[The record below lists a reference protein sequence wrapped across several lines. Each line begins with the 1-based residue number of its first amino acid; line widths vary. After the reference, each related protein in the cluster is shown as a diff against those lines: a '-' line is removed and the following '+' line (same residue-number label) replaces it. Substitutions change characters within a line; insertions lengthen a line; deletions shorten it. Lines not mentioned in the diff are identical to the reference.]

1 MSEIREKKS
10 STAKR
15 RSSHRGQTDPA
26 PGRRPGKLRL
36 LWPSAREQLA
46 IFAATWSTTRLIRRD
61 IGLSGVRSLQDVV
74 DIVAAKRG
82 KPITL
87 TEASLPPEISGFCA
101 RGRDRDYVVV
111 DVNASELTR
120 LHSSLHELFHL
131 WEEHPG
137 DDSKREPIS
146 PDVVQQLLPGL
157 KPRPVLKVLA
167 RSHYQADHER
177 RAETFATIMVERHL
191 ELRRHQRPTEYVTS
205 ALAHRRTGV

>member
-1 MSEIREKKS
+1 M
-10 STAKR
+10 
-15 RSSHRGQTDPA
+15 
-26 PGRRPGKLRL
+26 
-36 LWPSAREQLA
+36 A

-87 TEASLPPEISGFCA
+87 SEASLPPEVSGFCA
-101 RGRDRDYVVV
+101 RGRDRDYIVV
-111 DVNASELTR
+111 DANASELTR
-120 LHSSLHELFHL
+120 LHASLHELFHL

-137 DDSKREPIS
+137 DDNEQEPIS

-157 KPRPVLKVLA
+157 KPESVVQVLA
-167 RSHYQADHER
+167 RSHYHQDHER
-177 RAETFATIMVERHL
+177 RAETFATIMIERHL
-191 ELRRHQRPTEYVTS
+191 ELRQHQRPAEYVTS